1 MKAPPFN
8 VANTITISRV
18 VLAVVVLLFLF
29 SGASAG
35 PVPDDRTLWTVFF
48 LTIFIIWADGLDG
61 FFARKFNQSSKL
73 GGILD
78 IAGDRVVELAYWIVF
93 AALTWIPVWVP
104 LLFLVRGT
112 FVDAIRS
119 HASEQGYTAFGDK
132 TMMQS
137 ALGKFLVASNF
148 SRFSYAVAKALAF
161 CLVVAAHTA
170 LGKNYNLEPVALFLV
185 YFSCAFCLIRG
196 LPVIIESKSLF
207 LTSTQRCS

>member
-29 SGASAG
+29 GAASAG
-35 PVPDDRTLWTVFF
+35 PVPDDRTLWAAFF

-93 AALTWIPVWVP
+93 AALNWIPVWVP

-119 HASEQGYTAFGDK
+119 HASEQGYTAFGEK

-170 LGKNYNLEPVALFLV
+170 LGRTYNLEPVALFLV

-196 LPVIIESKSLF
+196 LPVILESKSLF

>member
-18 VLAVVVLLFLF
+18 VLAVVVLLVLF
-29 SGASAG
+29 GAASAG
-35 PVPDDRTLWTVFF
+35 PVPDDRTLWAVFF

-93 AALTWIPVWVP
+93 AALNWIPVWVP

-119 HASEQGYTAFGDK
+119 HASEQGYTAFGEK

-170 LGKNYNLEPVALFLV
+170 LGKTYNLEPAALFLV

-196 LPVIIESKSLF
+196 LPVILESKSLF

>member
-1 MKAPPFN
+1 M
-8 VANTITISRV
+8 T
-18 VLAVVVLLFLF
+18 LFMLF
-29 SGASAG
+29 SASDQA
-35 PVPDDRTLWTVFF
+35 LWTAFG
-48 LTIFIIWADGLDG
+48 LTVLVIWADGLDG
-61 FFARKFNQSSKL
+61 YFARKFNQSSKL

-93 AALTWIPVWVP
+93 ASLHWIPVWVP

-119 HASEQGYTAFGDK
+119 HASEMGYTAFGEK

-137 ALGKFLVASNF
+137 GLGKFLVASNF

-161 CLVVAAHTA
+161 CLVIAAHTSQGERWGVNA
-170 LGKNYNLEPVALFLV
+170 PAMFLV

-196 LPVIIESKSLF
+196 LPVIAESRSLF
-207 LTSTQRCS
+207 LTSSDKNNYWSD

>member
-29 SGASAG
+29 GAASAG
-35 PVPDDRTLWTVFF
+35 PVPDDRTLWAAFF

-93 AALTWIPVWVP
+93 AALNWLPVWVP

-119 HASEQGYTAFGDK
+119 HASEQGYTAFGEK

-170 LGKNYNLEPVALFLV
+170 LGRTYNLEPVALFLV

-196 LPVIIESKSLF
+196 LPVILESKSLF